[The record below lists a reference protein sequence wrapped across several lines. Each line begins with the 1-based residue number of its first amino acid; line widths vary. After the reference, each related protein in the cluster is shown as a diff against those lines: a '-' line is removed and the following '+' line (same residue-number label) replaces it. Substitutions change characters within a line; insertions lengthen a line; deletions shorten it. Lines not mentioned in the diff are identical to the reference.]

1 MKNLVSSDIPKNNYM
16 NNTEVI
22 TTWFEEVWNQKKED
36 TISKLAAPKL
46 IAHGLVDEQGNEM
59 VGVENFFPFF
69 RTFINSFPDISVKVL
84 HVVEE
89 GNKVAALT
97 EFTLPHTGKAFK
109 INDNKSIEPSGK
121 SHTLTG
127 VAFSIIENG
136 QIKETWN
143 CYDFLGFYSQLGAI

>member
-1 MKNLVSSDIPKNNYM
+1 M
-16 NNTEVI
+16 NSTEVI
-22 TTWFEEVWNQKKED
+22 TTWFEEVWNQKNEA
-36 TISKLAAPKL
+36 TITKLLAPQV
-46 IAHGLVDEQGNEM
+46 IAHGLVDEEGNEM
-59 VGVENFFPFF
+59 VGAHNFIPFF
-69 RTFINSFPDISVKVL
+69 KTFISAFPDISVKVL
-84 HVVEE
+84 HVAEE

-97 EFTLPHTGKAFK
+97 EFTLPHTGTAFK

-121 SHTLTG
+121 SHTLIG

>member
-1 MKNLVSSDIPKNNYM
+1 M
-16 NNTEVI
+16 NSTEVI
-22 TTWFEEVWNQKKED
+22 TTWFEEVWNQKKEN
-36 TISKLAAPKL
+36 TISKLMSSQT
-46 IAHGLVDEQGNEM
+46 IAHGLVDEHGNEM
-59 VGVENFFPFF
+59 VGVDNFIPFF
-69 RTFINSFPDISVKVL
+69 KTFINSFPDISVKVL
-84 HVVEE
+84 HVATE

-109 INDNKSIEPSGK
+109 VSETKSIEPSGK